1 MIIRGIES
9 INEKENLSEQVNQ
22 ERDRQ
27 YAQGNLSKNRQEHF
41 QSGQTQTYQHDT
53 TIINNSSFDSSLSN
67 SELFYKKR
75 VIGGVDNAFSPTK
88 IAVIGVGGGGVNA
101 VSSMVDMGLE
111 GIDLWAANTD
121 AQTLSDC
128 PVNNVIL
135 LGSKSCNGL
144 GVGGDP
150 QRGSDAVYEMEA
162 DIREVLKDY
171 DMIFLATG
179 LGGGTGSGA
188 IPILAKIARD
198 SGVLVVSIVT
208 MPFLYEGQKRQYNA
222 ESSLEELEEYTD
234 ALIIIP
240 NNSLITTSASR
251 SDVFVEDSFHT
262 ANKILSD
269 TVNSITNILTTKGRV
284 NIDFADIK
292 SCIQNSGLISVGIGE
307 SNIEESHGGNA
318 HRATEMALTNK
329 LLSEENAQVL
339 SYADNII
346 VNVVLGKS
354 CPMHDYAAIT
364 DMIISRTSAK
374 PNNIKTGH
382 RFEPSWDHKVQVT
395 IIAASSLKNQNEKV
409 INDNKN
415 MYAENSKQASTHDS
429 YSTATTNVHSASIPT
444 RSSRVNSGNNAVY
457 TQNEKTT
464 GYNDT
469 LHHISDGEKRDI
481 SLQGMYGKSEDEQK
495 YIDSNIFRSLVN
507 QPMRDVNE
515 ILQEEID
522 TMKKMTP
529 IQQYSD
535 FIP

>member
-9 INEKENLSEQVNQ
+9 IGEQEGTPSAHEQHSREVNTSHTHGAFSGNMSERENGVSGTS
-22 ERDRQ
+22 
-27 YAQGNLSKNRQEHF
+27 QGATAPAN
-41 QSGQTQTYQHDT
+41 
-53 TIINNSSFDSSLSN
+53 TIVNNSTIDTSVSN

-75 VIGGVDNAFSPTK
+75 VIGGIESAFSPTK

-101 VSSMVDMGLE
+101 VSSMVDLE
-111 GIDLWAANTD
+111 LDGIDLWAANTD

-128 PVNNVIL
+128 PVSNVIL

-150 QRGSDAVYEMEA
+150 QRGAEAVYEMQE
-162 DIREVLKDY
+162 DISGVLKNY

-188 IPILAKIARD
+188 IPVLAKIARD

-208 MPFLYEGQKRQYNA
+208 MPFLYEGQKRQSNA
-222 ESSLEELEEYTD
+222 ENSLEELEEFTD
-234 ALIIIP
+234 ALIIVP

-269 TVNSITNILTTKGRV
+269 TVSSITNILTTRGRV

-318 HRATEMALTNK
+318 HRATEIALTNK

-364 DMIISRTSAK
+364 DMIISRTSVK
-374 PNNIKTGH
+374 PSNIKTGH
-382 RFEPSWDHKVQVT
+382 RFESTWDHKVQVT
-395 IIAASSLKNQNEKV
+395 IIAASSLKSHGKKIVNPNRSMSDARSMSVHDTSRHATVNHVPTSVAPAHDTVYSHAYTEEQAAHN
-409 INDNKN
+409 
-415 MYAENSKQASTHDS
+415 NSPPYPYD
-429 YSTATTNVHSASIPT
+429 
-444 RSSRVNSGNNAVY
+444 R
-457 TQNEKTT
+457 
-464 GYNDT
+464 
-469 LHHISDGEKRDI
+469 EKRDI
-481 SLQGMYGKSEDEQK
+481 SLQGMYETSDSDQK
-495 YIDSNIFRSLVN
+495 YIDSDVFRSLIN

-515 ILQEEID
+515 ILQEELD
-522 TMKKMTP
+522 TMKKTTP
-529 IQQYSD
+529 VQQYSD
-535 FIP
+535 IIP